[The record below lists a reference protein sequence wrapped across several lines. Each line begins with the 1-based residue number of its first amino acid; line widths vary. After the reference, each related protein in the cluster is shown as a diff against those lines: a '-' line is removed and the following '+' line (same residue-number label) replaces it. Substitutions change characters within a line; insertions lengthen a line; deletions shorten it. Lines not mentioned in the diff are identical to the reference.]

1 MKFSY
6 FWLKDLINFKQS
18 PDKLANLLTLFFAET
33 NISFVNKR
41 PILEVDLL
49 PNRFVDGSSHL
60 GLAREIGAILNK
72 KFNYPQIKVKEG
84 KEDIKDY
91 LIVNNK
97 SKNCRLYT
105 SRVIFNVEV
114 KPSPKWVQERLIDCG
129 LRPINNV
136 VDATNYIML
145 LTGQPLHVFDFDKV
159 SSNKLNKKE
168 IIIRQAQDNETITTL
183 DNKTYNLTKNVLLI
197 CDSNKPLAIAG
208 IKGGVSAEVT
218 PQTRRIIIESANF
231 DPYNIRQTSR
241 AINLRTDASV
251 RFEHDIPFELTFYA
265 LELVSNLIQE
275 LAGGEILKGVIA
287 TRKEKLKKIGF
298 KILES
303 ECQKFLGINISLKE
317 IKNKLDLLGFQIKK
331 EKKKEKSIFITTP
344 FIRNDLKIKEDIIGE
359 IGRLIGFNNIKPQ
372 RIIAEL
378 KIPEKNDI
386 WDFTNKLT
394 DWMKTF
400 GFTEV
405 KNYSLISL
413 KDKNYYSNQDK
424 IIDLSNPL
432 SENFS
437 SIRADLLIGLFHN
450 IELNYRFFDEVK
462 IFEIGNV
469 YNWENDKIKENIL
482 LSSVWAQK
490 KNNKEEELYYCA
502 KGIIETL
509 FNVLNIQEKD
519 YEIQKIKNGYR
530 IVLIKNKDKEIGRL
544 FYLDDETKKN
554 FSLEGSIVAF
564 TFNVLMLKLITG
576 KIQYRELPLYPP
588 VLRDISL
595 VIDKKTS
602 IGEIIKN
609 IKGVSSLLESL
620 ELFDVYEG
628 KNIPNNKKSL
638 SFHLIFRSSSKTLS
652 SKEVDEEIT
661 KIITILQQLGAEIR

>member
-298 KILES
+298 KISES